1 MELFLFLLLLCAI
14 IRWVNYLFLLFAKKH
29 ARQQSEN
36 MRYLLVRIQ
45 NDSWTDQSKSTIT
58 TMKQNI
64 ELMNQFLKNSIS
76 LLQDDAKHKWF
87 WQPYISL
94 ELIGEWEMIKFVVWS
109 PKEYLW
115 YIEQTLGSFYPGSS
129 IDRIPMPK
137 ILDEGKYA
145 SGWEMVYSKD
155 FHLPIKTYEQF
166 EADPM
171 DSILSSFN
179 KIMSDEV
186 LVVQILLTPLEEW
199 FIRSQRHTL
208 DEIKK
213 NGWKKKS
220 TMSIISKI
228 LGWIFFSL
236 IKTGWDNKEDAAKQ
250 KEEKSYFN
258 SQQSGDIDKKFD
270 DELFEVKIKVFSSSP
285 NYTRSEETIQD
296 MIRLF
301 GQFNYSGLN
310 GFKFKHLHQLWSFA
324 RSLIERRWW
333 NKKGIMSILSAP
345 KKMIMSIKELSSLYH
360 FPHSRFN
367 KNPRIR
373 WQKFKTVPAPDTL
386 PNNWLLIGYNIFGG
400 VSKEVRITD
409 TDRFR
414 HFYCIGQTGTGKTT
428 ALLAMA
434 KDDLVNG
441 RWFTFIDPHGDFC
454 EKLLDYFPKERIDDL
469 IYFNVSDFENP
480 IAFNVLEAKTPEERD
495 VIVSDLID
503 MFVSMYGHE
512 IFGPRI
518 QDYFRNACYCLME
531 QPDGWTLSE
540 IVRLFVDAA
549 FNKIKVDKIQN
560 VIVKNRWLKTY
571 ASMGDREKAEMIPYF
586 QAKFS
591 PFTDNSIVRNIVGQ
605 PQSSFN
611 FFEAMQENKVILVN
625 LSKWLLWEESSQLLG
640 RFISTQIKVSALRRA
655 SIDENERKPYFLYVD
670 EFQNYVSKSF
680 ESVLSEARK
689 YRLWLAVA
697 HQYIDQLKQGWLG
710 GQLDL
715 SKAIF
720 GNVGTMMAYK
730 VWAPDAEFLEKE
742 FAPEFNQLDM
752 VNMDTRKWII
762 KLAVDGQ
769 PTRPFSINV
778 INPYTP
784 PIHTPEKKRL
794 IKEISALKRWRKKE
808 LVEKEIFYRVWV

>member
-76 LLQDDAKHKWF
+76 LLQDNSKHKWF

-94 ELIGEWEMIKFVVWS
+94 ELIWEWEMIKFVVWS

-145 SGWEMVYSKD
+145 SGWEMIYSKD

-179 KIMSDEV
+179 KIMNDEV
-186 LVVQILLTPLEEW
+186 LVIQILLTPLEEW

-213 NGWKKKS
+213 SGWKKKS
-220 TMSIISKI
+220 IMSIISKI
-228 LGWIFFSL
+228 LWWIFFSL
-236 IKTGWDNKEDAAKQ
+236 TKAGWDHKEEAAKP

-333 NKKGIMSILSAP
+333 NKKGIMSVFHTP

-373 WQKFKTVPAPDTL
+373 RQKFKTVPAPDNL

-434 KDDLVNG
+434 KDDLING

-454 EKLLDYFPKERIDDL
+454 ELLLDYFPKERIDDL

-611 FFEAMQENKVILVN
+611 FFDAMQENKVILVN

-655 SIDENERKPYFLYVD
+655 SIPENERKPYFLYVD

-784 PIHTPEKKRL
+784 AIHTPEKKRL

>member
-1 MELFLFLLLLCAI
+1 MIDETLVLQVLL
-14 IRWVNYLFLLFAKKH
+14 R
-29 ARQQSEN
+29 
-36 MRYLLVRIQ
+36 
-45 NDSWTDQSKSTIT
+45 
-58 TMKQNI
+58 
-64 ELMNQFLKNSIS
+64 
-76 LLQDDAKHKWF
+76 
-87 WQPYISL
+87 P
-94 ELIGEWEMIKFVVWS
+94 
-109 PKEYLW
+109 
-115 YIEQTLGSFYPGSS
+115 
-129 IDRIPMPK
+129 ID
-137 ILDEGKYA
+137 
-145 SGWEMVYSKD
+145 
-155 FHLPIKTYEQF
+155 
-166 EADPM
+166 
-171 DSILSSFN
+171 
-179 KIMSDEV
+179 
-186 LVVQILLTPLEEW
+186 EW
-199 FIRSQRHTL
+199 FIRSQRHAL
-208 DEIKK
+208 DTIKK
-213 NGWKKKS
+213 HGGKKQS
-220 TMSIISKI
+220 LISIIGK
-228 LGWIFFSL
+228 LFWWIIHNLTSRGGDE
-236 IKTGWDNKEDAAKQ
+236 KDAPHQDK
-250 KEEKSYFN
+250 KEEKPHFN

-270 DELFEVKIKVFSSSP
+270 DELFEVKIKIFASSP
-285 NYTRSEETIQD
+285 NYARSEQTIQD

-301 GQFNYSGLN
+301 GQFSYSGLN
-310 GFKFKHLHQLWSFA
+310 AFKYKDFHDLEVFAKVLVARLWWKAKWLYSYFHP
-324 RSLIERRWW
+324 S
-333 NKKGIMSILSAP
+333 KKT
-345 KKMIMSIKELSSLYH
+345 IMSIKELSSLYH
-360 FPHSRFN
+360 FPHSKFN

-373 WQKFKTVPAPDTL
+373 RQKFKIVPAPDHL
-386 PNNWLLIGYNIFGG
+386 PTTWLLIGYNIFGG

-409 TDRFR
+409 IDRFR

-434 KDDLVNG
+434 KDDLING

-454 EKLLDYFPKERIDDL
+454 EKLLDYFPKERIEDL
-469 IYFNVSDFENP
+469 IYFNVADFENP
-480 IAFNVLEAKTPEERD
+480 IAFNVLESTSSEERD

-503 MFVSMYGHE
+503 MFVNMYGHE

-531 QPDGWTLSE
+531 QPDGGTLSE
-540 IVRLFVDAA
+540 IVRLFVDPA

-560 VIVKNRWLKTY
+560 VIVRNRWQKTY
-571 ASMGDREKAEMIPYF
+571 ASMGDREKWEMIPYF

-611 FFEAMQENKVILVN
+611 FFDAMQQNKIILVN
-625 LSKWLLWEESSQLLG
+625 LSKWLLGEESSQLLG

-655 SIDENERKPYFLYVD
+655 SIDESERKPYFLYVD

-689 YRLWLAVA
+689 YKLWLAVA
-697 HQYIDQLKQGWLG
+697 HQYIDQLKQAGLS

-742 FAPEFNQLDM
+742 FGPEFNQLDM

-784 PIHTPEKKRL
+784 AIHTPEKKKL
-794 IKEISALKRWRKKE
+794 IKEISALKRWRKKD
-808 LVEKEIFYRVWV
+808 LVEKEIFFRVGA